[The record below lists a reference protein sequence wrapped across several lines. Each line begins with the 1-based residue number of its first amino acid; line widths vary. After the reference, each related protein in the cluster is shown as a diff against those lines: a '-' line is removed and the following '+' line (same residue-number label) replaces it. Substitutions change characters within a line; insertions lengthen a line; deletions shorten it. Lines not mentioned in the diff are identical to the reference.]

1 MKNILLI
8 ISSILL
14 SISANAQMLN
24 FNVSGMYKK
33 SLPNASIHQAKSLS
47 DINPGYPKSWLSE
60 SDYISTEMKII
71 REGESS
77 IAKGK
82 NENLSAHQIQILG
95 NARIGDEVE
104 ITVQYYRENAAT
116 KEREIRTMNYVMTVT
131 PDVEAEYVGGF
142 DSLREYIKSN
152 AIDKIRDLNGK
163 EVESAVVRFTVNENG
178 HIVHITMYES
188 SSDERVDAILQNA
201 LDAMPHWRPA
211 HTANGKKVQQDFE
224 LRVGSLVGC

>member
-8 ISSILL
+8 ISFILL

-33 SLPNASIHQAKSLS
+33 SLPNESIHQAKLLS

-60 SDYISTEMKII
+60 SDYISTEMKIT
-71 REGESS
+71 RDGESF

-82 NENLSAHQIQILG
+82 NENLSPHQLQILG
-95 NARIGDEVE
+95 KAGLGDDVE
-104 ITVQYYRENAAT
+104 ITVKYNKENAAT
-116 KEREIRTMNYVMTVT
+116 KERESRTMNYVMTVM
-131 PDVEAEYVGGF
+131 PDVEAEYVGGV

-163 EVESAVVRFTVNENG
+163 EVESAVVRFTVDEKG
-178 HIVHITMYES
+178 HIVHITMNES

-201 LDAMPHWRPA
+201 LNAMPHWKPA